1 MAALQIPPLSTH
13 SALRGLRFVLFS
25 HHSRTDIPSRIG
37 GWRGTALAAL
47 FHPPSWRTDRT
58 SFQVVGS
65 PVAASLPLASAHFA
79 SPHQVQAV
87 PLSPLAL
94 RLAFP
99 ALLAGRH
106 SCDYDGDSVPLRL
119 APGRGSHVPSR

>member
-1 MAALQIPPLSTH
+1 MALVHCTRISHASARKRDPSCTPCRLFRTHAL
-13 SALRGLRFVLFS
+13 
-25 HHSRTDIPSRIG
+25 SRIG
-37 GWRGTALAAL
+37 GWRGIALAAL
-47 FHPPSWRTDRT
+47 FPPPSWRTDRT

-65 PVAASLPLASAHFA
+65 PVSASFPLASAHFA

-99 ALLAGRH
+99 ALPAGRH
-106 SCDYDGDSVPLRL
+106 SCDSDGDSVPLRL